1 MLFLRVYLP
10 LALGYALSYFF
21 RNANAIIE
29 ADLVDELALSASSLG
44 LLTSAYFISFAAFQL
59 PLGLL
64 LDRFGTRKTEGTLLL
79 FAAIGAVVFA
89 TAEGLSGL
97 ILGRLLIGFGVSA
110 CLMAA
115 FKAYVM
121 WFPPERLPLINGLQ
135 MVAGGLGALSATAPL
150 QWALHFTTWRGIFW
164 GLAVATLVASAFLWL
179 VHPERPPE
187 GEPETFEQQRQGLM
201 SVIRSPLFWSIA
213 PLTMFSQAAQLAIQ
227 GLWVKPW
234 MRDVL
239 GFDADQA
246 AGMLFWMTLAM
257 IAGFMGLG
265 SLTARISRTLGLPP
279 LKISLVAMVVFMG
292 FQLLMVLEWAAAP
305 LVLLLGFSFF
315 ATAGILPYAG
325 LSQQFPRHLAGRVN
339 TLLNLLV
346 FVAAFAVQWGIGALI
361 DLWPVDA
368 SGHYDPV
375 GYQVALGGLLAA
387 QVLALIWTLRA
398 RLASAPRGADA

>member
-64 LDRFGTRKTEGTLLL
+64 LDRFGTRKTEGTLLV
-79 FAAIGAVVFA
+79 FAAAGAMVFA
-89 TAEGLSGL
+89 TADSLSGL
-97 ILGRLLIGFGVSA
+97 IVGRLLIGFGVSA

-135 MVAGGLGALSATAPL
+135 MVAGGIGALSATAPL
-150 QWALHFTTWRGIFW
+150 QWALNFTSWRGIFW
-164 GLAVATLVASAFLWL
+164 GLAGATLVASAFLWL
-179 VHPERPPE
+179 VHPERPLE
-187 GEPETFEQQRQGLM
+187 GEPESFEQQRQGLL
-201 SVIRSPLFWSIA
+201 SVVRSPLFWGIA
-213 PLTMFSQAAQLAIQ
+213 PLTMLSQAAQLAIQ

-239 GFDADQA
+239 GFEADQA
-246 AGMLFWMTLAM
+246 ASMLFWMTLAM

-279 LKISLVAMVVFMG
+279 LKIALIAMIIFMG
-292 FQLLMVLEWAAAP
+292 FQLLMVLEWTAAP
-305 LVLLLGFSFF
+305 FVLLLGFSFF
-315 ATAGILPYAG
+315 ATSGILPYAA

-346 FVAAFAVQWGIGALI
+346 FVGAFVVQWGIGALI

-368 SGHYDPV
+368 SGHYDPA
-375 GYQVALGGLLAA
+375 GYQAALGGLLVA
-387 QVLALIWTLRA
+387 QVMALIWTLRA
-398 RLASAPRGADA
+398 RPAAASGAGA

>member
-64 LDRFGTRKTEGTLLL
+64 LDRFGTRKTEGTLLV
-79 FAAIGAVVFA
+79 FAAAGAMVFA
-89 TAEGLSGL
+89 TADSLSGL
-97 ILGRLLIGFGVSA
+97 IVGRLLIGFGVSA

-135 MVAGGLGALSATAPL
+135 MVAGGIGALSATAPL
-150 QWALHFTTWRGIFW
+150 QWALNFTSWRGIFW
-164 GLAVATLVASAFLWL
+164 GLAGATLVASAFLWL
-179 VHPERPPE
+179 VHPERPLE
-187 GEPETFEQQRQGLM
+187 GEPESLEQQRQGLL
-201 SVIRSPLFWSIA
+201 SVVRSPLFWGIA
-213 PLTMFSQAAQLAIQ
+213 PLTMLSQAAQLAIQ

-239 GFDADQA
+239 GFEADQA
-246 AGMLFWMTLAM
+246 ASMLFWMTLAM

-279 LKISLVAMVVFMG
+279 LKIALIAMIIFMG
-292 FQLLMVLEWAAAP
+292 FQLLMVLEWTAAP
-305 LVLLLGFSFF
+305 FVLLLGFSFF
-315 ATAGILPYAG
+315 ATSGILPYAA

-346 FVAAFAVQWGIGALI
+346 FVGAFVVQWGIGALI

-368 SGHYDPV
+368 SGHYDPA
-375 GYQVALGGLLAA
+375 GYQAALGGLLVA
-387 QVLALIWTLRA
+387 QVMALIWTLRA
-398 RLASAPRGADA
+398 RPAAASGAGA